1 MKKKSGSD
9 PTNKMSITVGSGC
22 GSVGRAV
29 ASDTRDPR
37 FQSSHQQNFY
47 RTFVYCQLCWKDE
60 KRPGMAHFLNANHK
74 IVESIWLVEKSWAQ
88 IFSTVNCNYLKIPVE
103 GWNIY
108 GPAFKN
114 CLWHWVEGDDV
125 AGDGVGELIQRMNW
139 QFGASRVDE
148 IIPIWNGL
156 IIS

>member
-74 IVESIWLVEKSWAQ
+74 IVESIWLVEKSLDIQLHW
-88 IFSTVNCNYLKIPVE
+88 LKKLSADFLYSQLQLSE
-103 GWNIY
+103 NTG
-108 GPAFKN
+108 
-114 CLWHWVEGDDV
+114 
-125 AGDGVGELIQRMNW
+125 R
-139 QFGASRVDE
+139 
-148 IIPIWNGL
+148 GL
-156 IIS
+156 KHLRPGF